1 MKSQYTPVRANWG
14 TLCVFFGCIVITSL
28 FSTGVHGKNDTIYS
42 MIATTAVLISISQ
55 CMYAGVTSLQYTYA
69 NLLESYHR
77 FALHQKP
84 SHCVALSCH
93 NVPDMIS
100 HTA

>member
-1 MKSQYTPVRANWG
+1 MRANWG
-14 TLCVFFGCIVITSL
+14 TLCVFFACIVITSL
-28 FSTGVHGKNDTIYS
+28 FSSGVHWKNDTIYS

-69 NLLESYHR
+69 SILESYHR
-77 FALHQKP
+77 CT
-84 SHCVALSCH
+84 SHHGPKQCVAFSCH
-93 NVPDMIS
+93 NVPNMIS